1 MPLSKARN
9 RERMRRYRLHV
20 QPDEAPVVRPV
31 VGSWR
36 DPEIT
41 GAGDVRPYD
50 PTRRYKPGERVLIQQ
65 GRGWV
70 ETVIPELDGE
80 GNPIYEEW

>member
-20 QPDEAPVVRPV
+20 QPDEAPVVRP
-31 VGSWR
+31 
-36 DPEIT
+36 
-41 GAGDVRPYD
+41 YD
-50 PTRRYKPGERVLIQQ
+50 PTRRYNPGDKVLIQK
-65 GRGWV
+65 GRGLV

-80 GNPIYEEW
+80 GNPIHDYW

>member
-1 MPLSKARN
+1 MPLSKARDK
-9 RERMRRYRLHV
+9 ERKRLV
-20 QPDEAPVVRPV
+20 RLERAVFQPDAAPVVRP
-31 VGSWR
+31 
-36 DPEIT
+36 
-41 GAGDVRPYD
+41 YD
-50 PTRRYKPGERVLIQQ
+50 PRKRYNPGDKVLIQQ